1 MAGAI
6 LARWGHID
14 ILVNNAGM
22 TSRAPAVD
30 YPEADWERVIEL
42 NLTTVFRLWQRVG
55 RVMIAQKWGRS
66 LTWRPC

>member
-42 NLTTVFRLWQRVG
+42 NLTTVFRLW
-55 RVMIAQKWGRS
+55 
-66 LTWRPC
+66 